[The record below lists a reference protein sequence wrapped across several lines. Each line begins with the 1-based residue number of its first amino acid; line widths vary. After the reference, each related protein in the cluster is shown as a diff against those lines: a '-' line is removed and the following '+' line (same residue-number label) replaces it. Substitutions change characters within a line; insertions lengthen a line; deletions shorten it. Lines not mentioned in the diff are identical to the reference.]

1 LGNHTVCHENF
12 NFSWGTSTEE
22 EYHKMNIMHNAGV
35 TQSGQGLFYK
45 AQYMN
50 SLPYNDTP
58 LIRENTASSQYW
70 KWIKLAASKSAL
82 L

>member
-1 LGNHTVCHENF
+1 
-12 NFSWGTSTEE
+12 
-22 EYHKMNIMHNAGV
+22 MHNAGV
-35 TQSGQGLFYK
+35 TSPNEGLFYK

-50 SLPYNDTP
+50 SLPYNETP

-70 KWIKLAASKSAL
+70 DWIKLTATKSAL